1 MEGAILILVILLVA
15 ILLVGAV
22 YFFGQKFVLQLT
34 KVNNE
39 QRKNSQEEIESG
51 VKGILD
57 DNQKLLAQITRGLEK
72 HLENSQKEVGD
83 LKNQN
88 AAIREQLSITAK
100 ATEGLQLSTEGLKNL
115 LANNRLRGEWG
126 EQVAEDLLLAAGFV
140 EKVNYTKQT
149 TTTMGRPDFTILLPD
164 GYKLNVD
171 AKFPFDDL
179 IAYQEAKNPAEKKK
193 ALANFRASIKQKVK
207 DISSKDY
214 IDPENQTLDFVIMF
228 IPNEMIFSFVY
239 EKLPDINQYCNERR
253 VILAGPFG
261 FTAVLRLVLQAHKN
275 FHHEKGLIQILG
287 LISKFQEEYEKF
299 GESVEKLGRQIDTV
313 KSTYLEVEG
322 TRSRQLT
329 RVVKQ
334 ISEHTPT
341 TNLLTE
347 EKSTVAAQLN
357 LDDKN

>member
-1 MEGAILILVILLVA
+1 MLVAVIILGFVVILG
-15 ILLVGAV
+15 IIIGAS
-22 YFFGQKFVLQLT
+22 YFFGQKFMLQLT
-34 KVNNE
+34 NANNE
-39 QRKNSQEEIESG
+39 QRKNSKEEIESG
-51 VKGILD
+51 VKEILD
-57 DNQKLLAQITRGLEK
+57 NNNKLLAQITKGLEK
-72 HLENSQKEVGD
+72 ELENSRKDVGD
-83 LKNQN
+83 LKTQN
-88 AAIREQLSITAK
+88 TAIKEQLSATAK

-140 EKVNYTKQT
+140 EKLNYIKQAST
-149 TTTMGRPDFTILLPD
+149 AHGRPDFTILLPD

-179 IAYQEAKNPAEKKK
+179 IKYQEAKDKMDKNN
-193 ALANFRASIKQKVK
+193 ALKSFGSSIKQKIK

-239 EKLPDINQYCNERR
+239 EKLPDINQYSNERK
-253 VILAGPFG
+253 VILTGPFG
-261 FTAVLRLVLQAHKN
+261 FTAVLRMILQAHKN
-275 FHHEKGLIQILG
+275 FHHEKGLIEILG

-299 GESVEKLGRQIDTV
+299 GGSIEKLGRQIDTV

-322 TRSRQLT
+322 ARSRQLT

-334 ISEHTPT
+334 ITEHSQNSLDLKDESKAINGP
-341 TNLLTE
+341 
-347 EKSTVAAQLN
+347 S
-357 LDDKN
+357 LDD